1 MTLMKRKVLDLSTTR
16 PSKGWPSERWLS
28 RVGALVAAA
37 LLTGC
42 VVAPIGPSRQVVVR
56 AAPPAPAVVSSAPL
70 YFYPS
75 RARTEA
81 LQDRDR
87 YECYRWAVRQTGT
100 DPGMTPLRSAP
111 LGAEQAR
118 DRVDSRLDSR
128 ADARDV
134 LGGAATGAVLGAALS
149 SPRNAGSGAV
159 LGAIFGAAL
168 GAAAGE
174 ARNRAIDA
182 AQSRASSAPYSTRPS
197 PGADPFRRAMSAC
210 MQGRGYN
217 VQ

>member
-1 MTLMKRKVLDLSTTR
+1 MNRTMLGSLTTPR
-16 PSKGWPSERWLS
+16 SDRRQPARQLCMLGS
-28 RVGALVAAA
+28 VVAVAALV
-37 LLTGC
+37 GC
-42 VVAPIGPSRQVVVR
+42 VVTPIGPPRQVMVR
-56 AAPPAPAVVSSAPL
+56 TAPPAAAVVSNAPL

-75 RARTEA
+75 RAQTEA

-100 DPGMTPLRSAP
+100 DPGMTPLRGAP
-111 LGAEQAR
+111 VRSDPAR
-118 DRVDSRLDSR
+118 SRVDSRAESR

-159 LGAIFGAAL
+159 LGAIFGAAV
-168 GAAAGE
+168 GAAVGE

-182 AQSRASSAPYSTRPS
+182 AQSPAALAQRSTRPS
-197 PGADPFRRAMSAC
+197 PGADPFRPAMAAC

-217 VQ
+217 VQGGR